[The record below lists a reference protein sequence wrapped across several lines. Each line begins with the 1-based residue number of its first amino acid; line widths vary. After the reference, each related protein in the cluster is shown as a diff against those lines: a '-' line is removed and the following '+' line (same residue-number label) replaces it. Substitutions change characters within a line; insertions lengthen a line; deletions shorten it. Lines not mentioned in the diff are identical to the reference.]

1 MSWYGGALGGKKI
14 APITMDSPISSF
26 SYSNQ
31 IAGLSNYSSTITV
44 APADHASIRHRIRS
58 GTYFRKGSSL
68 HPTHGGFELFI
79 NFRNLGAR
87 VRFQVRILHN
97 IDTAVSPYAV
107 TTGKKYTDAAD
118 YNTAFGQPTRLV
130 LTALGT
136 GIQYD
141 SDNPNSL
148 AGSGNAGTIV
158 ASKTSNSTRARSVAF
173 GPSNVLQSDISGD
186 TDKINYLDAFFDALS
201 GGVTLRTEVFYS

>member
-68 HPTHGGFELFI
+68 HPTQGGFELFV
-79 NFRNLGAR
+79 NFRNSGLR
-87 VRFQVRILHN
+87 TRFLVRILHN
-97 IDTAVSPYAV
+97 IDQAVSPYSV
-107 TTGKKYTDAAD
+107 VTGKKYTDAAD
-118 YNTAFGQPTRLV
+118 YNTAFGTPTRLV
-130 LTALGT
+130 MTALGT
-136 GIQYD
+136 GVQYD
-141 SDNPNSL
+141 SSNSNSL
-148 AGSGNAGTIV
+148 GGMGTLITN
-158 ASKTSNSTRARSVAF
+158 KTSNSTRARMITF
-173 GPSNVLQSDISGD
+173 QPSSLAIANISGN
-186 TDKINYLDAFFDALS
+186 TDKINYLDAFIDALS